1 MDAVI
6 HRIPDDYVIKPYI
19 DAHRAEVD
27 EILLKEYNEAE
38 AMEMFKN
45 DGRIEQ
51 RDADARGMYAE
62 GLMPD
67 VIARIQ
73 NIPVKLVNQILGLDK
88 GSRMA

>member
-1 MDAVI
+1 M
-6 HRIPDDYVIKPYI
+6 
-19 DAHRAEVD
+19 
-27 EILLKEYNEAE
+27 LLKEYNEAE
-38 AMEMFKN
+38 AMELFKN

-73 NIPVKLVNQILGLDK
+73 NIPGAVIFIGYFSNCTHSLAF
-88 GSRMA
+88 SSCFA